1 MIAVDYDFYLQ
12 VYKGK
17 MTQEDFE
24 RLSVKASAYLD
35 YVTFGRINDA
45 LPDSVQQK
53 VKLALCEVVD
63 TYLLNE
69 QGGGIASESN
79 DGISVT
85 YVSSSNAKTDTQRLY
100 SAVSLYLGGTGLL
113 YRGVD

>member
-1 MIAVDYDFYLQ
+1 MIAVDYEFYTQ

-17 MTQEDFE
+17 MEQADFE

-35 YVTFGRINDA
+35 YVTFERINDT
-45 LPDSVQQK
+45 LPDNIQQK
-53 VKLALCEVVD
+53 AKLAMCEVVD

-85 YVSSSNAKTDTQRLY
+85 YLSGNSAKTDTQRLY
-100 SAVSLYLGGTGLL
+100 SAASLYLGGTGLL

>member
-1 MIAVDYDFYLQ
+1 MIAVDYDFYTQ

-35 YVTFGRINDA
+35 YVTFDRINDA

-53 VKLALCEVVD
+53 VKLALCEVID

-69 QGGGIASESN
+69 QGGELQSETVGSW
-79 DGISVT
+79 SRS
-85 YVSSSNAKTDTQRLY
+85 YKTSDKTTDQQAY
-100 SAVSLYLGGTGLL
+100 NTVYQYLANTGLL
-113 YRGVD
+113 YRGCL